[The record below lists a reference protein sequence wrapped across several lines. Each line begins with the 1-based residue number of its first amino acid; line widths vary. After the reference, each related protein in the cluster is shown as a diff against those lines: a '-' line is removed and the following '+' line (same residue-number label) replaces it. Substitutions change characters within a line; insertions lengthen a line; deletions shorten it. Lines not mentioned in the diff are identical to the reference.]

1 MGGEQ
6 RRKELIV
13 LAYSIIAEKG
23 FEGLRVRDVAH
34 RAGINAATLH
44 YYFPTKEAMV
54 QAVVGHLIEQF
65 STLREAQNGERTHPL
80 AMLRQEFADVAY
92 RMEKFPELFIVAA
105 ELELR
110 SLRDPSLA
118 SILKEMYQAWQ
129 DYLVAILQNG
139 VAQKVF
145 RSDLNIQTT
154 AIAIMTLMS
163 GLGSQLGSEK
173 GEQIS
178 RIATEVEKWITT

>member
-6 RRKELIV
+6 RRKELIA

-23 FEGLRVRDVAH
+23 FEGLRVRDVAS
-34 RAGINAATLH
+34 RAGINGATLH

-54 QAVVGHLIEQF
+54 QAVVEHLTEQF
-65 STLREAQNGERTHPL
+65 STLREQNSELTDPL
-80 AMLRQEFADVAY
+80 AMLRQEFADVTY

-110 SLRDPSLA
+110 SLRDSSIA
-118 SILKEMYQAWQ
+118 VILKEMYQAWQ
-129 DYLVAILQNG
+129 DYLAALLQNG
-139 VAQKVF
+139 VTQKVF
-145 RSDLNIQTT
+145 RSDLDVQTT
-154 AIAIMTLMS
+154 AIAITTLIR

-173 GEQIS
+173 GDQIS
-178 RIATEVEKWITT
+178 RIATQVEQWIMA